1 MSYQKL
7 AQALNDSVNMYTPDV
22 LYPRECLIIDVNED
36 ETLKIK
42 VNIGEN
48 IYLDEVRYIG
58 IPKTNSIGLFIP
70 LNNNYDEGYCICY
83 NETTESLTE
92 NVIINNINSSET
104 EKVNDVN
111 ESEEETSEEITNEV
125 SEETQANINYDRRYA
140 KINHTHTENVGTIED
155 LKTLIKNT
163 KEGNIL
169 SLDKNFK
176 NERYGNI
183 IINKKITIDGN
194 GHSIENISFTCDAN
208 EIELNNI
215 VFFNVTTNR
224 VNGGALQLN
233 GQRISINN
241 CIFYN
246 NIINGTS
253 VYEGGA
259 ISVNSSSI
267 ETKITDCYFISNFCS
282 NNGGAV
288 RWIGNDGVLI
298 GCKFI
303 GNTATNSGGAIKWL
317 GINGLV
323 RDCLFEDNKSNNAK
337 DIFTTDENL
346 LGIGNK
352 FLTESDIIGSE
363 RFYDYITEYDKKE
376 IEDEIHSSFGRNI
389 LYDTQEMIVGTPPNN
404 ISYIGEFRN
413 NKVICFDD
421 ESSNENG
428 YRDWYYDIPIDEF
441 NYNDEFTLSFWV
453 RSNKENIGK
462 IKAYFTGDIK
472 NKVINSNGYD
482 YSDTFNDGHIVFDV
496 NDEWKKC
503 FVTWK
508 LNSTGD
514 STIQKRVIIR
524 IFDGAEIYL
533 TSPKLERGKVST
545 DWTPNPNDKLDG
557 AIPINASS
565 VNNDID
571 LNNYVNT
578 GLYYQS
584 NNSNS
589 QYVQNK
595 PTDDNLAFSLFVE
608 KQTNNGVKQTL
619 TYYDYPKTSRMFVRI
634 KHYDTNN
641 WTRWERI
648 QFTGMNEGGA
658 NLLNIG
664 SYYQSGGNEVQGGI
678 MHNGHNSVYINNLD
692 KTSSQ
697 HTDISWLLP
706 NGFHNYDE
714 IYTLSFWAK
723 CSDDNSVDK
732 YITTYFGGESGYVT
746 VKRIDSNSTVN
757 TTQGSFND
765 GRTDFKLSK
774 EWQHFYVVYQ
784 LNGSG
789 NLTPRKQSIIRV
801 WGESEAYI
809 SSPKLEKGY
818 NVSDW
823 TPSVLNAEL
832 IYPNMDLNDFTMK
845 GEYRCPLTPW
855 VKKIS
860 NVPIDLEVAFNLKVE
875 PTTDNG
881 CVQTFSAYLPYKTM
895 IYKRSMY
902 NNDWSSWNTSVTEP
916 RIISVCD
923 INSGDSNALGYAKSF
938 KIFIDDFYINT
949 PISFEINRRGNY
961 RPIKCYL
968 RFNNQNDKNPT
979 IDYFT
984 YDGEE
989 VDIYICNEEYRYYTI
1004 YIKKFEQNDYIEV
1017 KNFNFNERYTVNQK
1031 MRIIPLN
1038 DQIPKADLPY
1048 QLSTN
1053 YNSGQNDKKAVNVVK
1068 IESNNDITL
1077 SNNLT
1082 VNGDFS
1088 SGNIINKLSTS
1099 STDEEIPTAKA
1110 VYDEFKVI
1118 DWLNEYSWETYY
1130 DNGIKPIIDDDKIIM
1145 NKGNFCYLKYE
1156 FTHNK
1161 YYEMEFDFICTDN
1174 RGTDLIIG
1182 GNKTSNNWYEIL
1194 YELDDIKIYE
1204 RKNDT
1209 YTLITSFSNT
1219 FFRFGDNKI
1228 KMIRNNNYLNFYVND
1243 KLMYEFEFKDYHNI
1257 IGIGKDYGLDDSY
1270 VYIKNIKIYNTSKT
1284 YTYKKVETDEKCKN
1298 RWKFWGVYQ
1307 GMQSLTNTN
1316 VVLSNTDELY
1326 FGGYK
1331 YTYYGEEYDEPIE
1344 LTFKL
1349 NNNVSVYVSKNQDD
1363 LYNLYDED
1371 KLTYNVIKNF
1381 TLDVNESV
1389 YILVR
1394 DKNGTAMNTYTA
1406 NINYEVKDIVMGT
1419 VNNIVD
1425 IIYPIGSIYMS
1436 VNNVNPN
1443 ILFGGQWEQLKDRF
1457 LLGSGD
1463 TYTGGATG
1471 GSADAVVVKHNHT
1484 QNPHNH
1490 TQNAHSHSP
1499 GSGRS
1504 FMTAPTGS
1512 AWNEIVGSNISGSGY
1527 HYVVTQDKKNYNVYV
1542 AGSGNAT
1549 ATNQQQ
1555 TATNKESGEDGT
1567 GKNMPPYLTVYMW
1580 KRIG

>member
-22 LYPRECLIIDVNED
+22 LYPRECLIVNINKD

-58 IPKTNSIGLFIP
+58 IPKTNTIGLFIP

-111 ESEEETSEEITNEV
+111 ESEEETSEEIPNET

-224 VNGGALQLN
+224 VNGGVLQLN

-282 NNGGAV
+282 NNGGAI
-288 RWIGNDGVLI
+288 RWIGNNGVLI

-303 GNTATNSGGAIKWL
+303 GNTATNSGGAIKWQ
-317 GINGLV
+317 GENGLIK
-323 RDCLFEDNKSNNAK
+323 DSLFEKNKSLNGK
-337 DIFTTDENL
+337 DIYSLNPNLLCIGNSFFDENTIY
-346 LGIGNK
+346 GTDKIRN
-352 FLTESDIIGSE
+352 
-363 RFYDYITEYDKKE
+363 YITNYEMY
-376 IEDEIHSSFGRNI
+376 SSFGRNI
-389 LYDTQEMIVGTPPNN
+389 LPNTKDMVLSDTNIKVTYDDEL
-404 ISYIGEFRN
+404 FRN
-413 NKVICFDD
+413 NKIVYFD
-421 ESSNENG
+421 NETVSPNG
-428 YRDWYYDIPIDEF
+428 YRDWYYRILIGEF
-441 NYNDEFTLSFWV
+441 DYGDEFTLSFWIKGESSLQGKV
-453 RSNKENIGK
+453 KSYFCGDSGYIGD
-462 IKAYFTGDIK
+462 F
-472 NKVINSNGYD
+472 VINTNGYD
-482 YSDTFNDGHIVFDV
+482 TDSNQNDGRVTFDIT
-496 NDEWKKC
+496 DEWKKC
-503 FVTWK
+503 YVTWK
-508 LNSTGD
+508 IKDTGNLNINKKVT
-514 STIQKRVIIR
+514 IR
-524 IFDGAEIYL
+524 IFDGYNIYL
-533 TSPKLERGKVST
+533 SSPKFERGNVYT

-634 KHYDTNN
+634 KHCDTNN

-697 HTDISWLLP
+697 YTHISWLLP

-757 TTQGSFND
+757 TTQGSFNN

-845 GEYRCPLTPW
+845 GEYRCPLTAW
-855 VKKIS
+855 AKKIS

-938 KIFIDDFYINT
+938 KIFIDNFYINT

-968 RFNNQNDKNPT
+968 RFNNENDKNPT

-989 VDIYICNEEYRYYTI
+989 VDIYICNEEYHYYTI

-1017 KNFNFNERYTVNQK
+1017 KNFNFNERCTVNQK

-1088 SGNIINKLSTS
+1088 SGNIVTELSTS
-1099 STDEEIPTAKA
+1099 STDEEIPTAKT
-1110 VYDEFKVI
+1110 VYD
-1118 DWLNEYSWETYY
+1118 
-1130 DNGIKPIIDDDKIIM
+1130 
-1145 NKGNFCYLKYE
+1145 
-1156 FTHNK
+1156 
-1161 YYEMEFDFICTDN
+1161 
-1174 RGTDLIIG
+1174 
-1182 GNKTSNNWYEIL
+1182 
-1194 YELDDIKIYE
+1194 
-1204 RKNDT
+1204 
-1209 YTLITSFSNT
+1209 SFEQ
-1219 FFRFGDNKI
+1219 I
-1228 KMIRNNNYLNFYVND
+1228 
-1243 KLMYEFEFKDYHNI
+1243 FEKDY
-1257 IGIGKDYGLDDSY
+1257 
-1270 VYIKNIKIYNTSKT
+1270 NTIF
-1284 YTYKKVETDEKCKN
+1284 N
-1298 RWKFWGVYQ
+1298 
-1307 GMQSLTNTN
+1307 
-1316 VVLSNTDELY
+1316 
-1326 FGGYK
+1326 
-1331 YTYYGEEYDEPIE
+1331 
-1344 LTFKL
+1344 
-1349 NNNVSVYVSKNQDD
+1349 DD
-1363 LYNLYDED
+1363 LYVGKLIQGSISSSSVMISTNNELVFITVNLYDTYWFMQKMNFAED
-1371 KLTYNVIKNF
+1371 NNWDLSFNIRKPVGTYAGKDFGIVIGDENNFIKLFMGYYSIVIEVNGTELSKRDGGVNAIFNTPIKISRRENDWEFDYNNGEYVANVSTDGYDISNKFIVEDMNW
-1381 TLDVNESV
+1381 NNNPG
-1389 YILVR
+1389 YIYINNVVFNPV
-1394 DKNGTAMNTYTA
+1394 DKNLS
-1406 NINYEVKDIVMGT
+1406 IIDL
-1419 VNNIVD
+1419 
-1425 IIYPIGSIYMS
+1425 IYPIGSIYMS

-1443 ILFGGQWEQLKDRF
+1443 VLFGGRWEQLKDRF

-1463 TYTGGATG
+1463 TYTGGSTG

-1512 AWNEIVGSNISGSGY
+1512 DWDEIAGSNVSGSGY
-1527 HYVVTQDKKNYNVYV
+1527 HYLVTQDKKNYNVYV
-1542 AGSGNAT
+1542 VGSGKAT

>member
-58 IPKTNSIGLFIP
+58 IPKTNTIGLFIP

-104 EKVNDVN
+104 EEVNDVN
-111 ESEEETSEEITNEV
+111 ESEEETSEEITNETT
-125 SEETQANINYDRRYA
+125 EETQANINYDRRYA

-169 SLDKNFK
+169 SLNQNFK

-194 GHSIENISFTCDAN
+194 GHSIENISFTCDVN

-352 FLTESDIIGSE
+352 FLTESDVIGSE

-421 ESSNENG
+421 ESSNKNG

-482 YSDTFNDGHIVFDV
+482 YSDVFNDGHIVFNV

-508 LNSTGD
+508 LDSTGD
-514 STIQKRVIIR
+514 STTQKRLIIR

-533 TSPKLERGKVST
+533 SSPKLERGKVST
-545 DWTPNPNDKLDG
+545 DWTPNPNDKISNYQIIG
-557 AIPINASS
+557 REY
-565 VNNDID
+565 VD
-571 LNNYVNT
+571 LNNIQKT
-578 GLYYQS
+578 GIYRCES
-584 NNSNS
+584 NSNIG
-589 QYVQNK
+589 
-595 PTDDNLAFSLFVE
+595 NLPLGFQGVSFVLE
-608 KQTNNGVKQTL
+608 V
-619 TYYDYPKTSRMFVRI
+619 V
-634 KHYDTNN
+634 
-641 WTRWERI
+641 E
-648 QFTGMNEGGA
+648 
-658 NLLNIG
+658 IG
-664 SYYQSGGNEVQGGI
+664 SDSCRQRI
-678 MHNGHNSVYINNLD
+678 TFNNNV
-692 KTSSQ
+692 KTFEHIRTMKSSNWSQ
-697 HTDISWLLP
+697 WQIIENQVNCICHTTNATGSDGFGKLMKIKNILP
-706 NGFHNYDE
+706 TTNYNVTIGFD
-714 IYTLSFWAK
+714 
-723 CSDDNSVDK
+723 
-732 YITTYFGGESGYVT
+732 
-746 VKRIDSNSTVN
+746 
-757 TTQGSFND
+757 
-765 GRTDFKLSK
+765 
-774 EWQHFYVVYQ
+774 VYQ
-784 LNGSG
+784 KN
-789 NLTPRKQSIIRV
+789 
-801 WGESEAYI
+801 
-809 SSPKLEKGY
+809 
-818 NVSDW
+818 
-823 TPSVLNAEL
+823 
-832 IYPNMDLNDFTMK
+832 
-845 GEYRCPLTPW
+845 
-855 VKKIS
+855 KKFP
-860 NVPIDLEVAFNLKVE
+860 V
-875 PTTDNG
+875 
-881 CVQTFSAYLPYKTM
+881 
-895 IYKRSMY
+895 R
-902 NNDWSSWNTSVTEP
+902 
-916 RIISVCD
+916 
-923 INSGDSNALGYAKSF
+923 
-938 KIFIDDFYINT
+938 
-949 PISFEINRRGNY
+949 
-961 RPIKCYL
+961 CYL
-968 RFNNQNDKNPT
+968 KFKNENIENFN
-979 IDYFT
+979 IESFY
-984 YDGEE
+984 YYGENS
-989 VDIYICNEEYRYYTI
+989 DIYIINSNDKEWDLYVKKSDEEDIMEIKNLTINDAYTTKENKLEFYPLNEEITQDDFLLI
-1004 YIKKFEQNDYIEV
+1004 YDETDTHSAK
-1017 KNFNFNERYTVNQK
+1017 
-1031 MRIIPLN
+1031 
-1038 DQIPKADLPY
+1038 
-1048 QLSTN
+1048 
-1053 YNSGQNDKKAVNVVK
+1053 VVK
-1068 IESNNDITL
+1068 SDYCLDKEQTDGYYL
-1077 SNNLT
+1077 SLNGGNIDGDLN
-1082 VNGDFS
+1082 VNGYIS
-1088 SGNIINKLSTS
+1088 SGNIVTELSTS
-1099 STDEEIPTAKA
+1099 STDEEIPTAKT
-1110 VYDEFKVI
+1110 VYDSFEQIFEKDYNVNNTI
-1118 DWLNEYSWETYY
+1118 LNEKLYV
-1130 DNGIKPIIDDDKIIM
+1130 GKLIQGRIDSSSVM
-1145 NKGNFCYLKYE
+1145 
-1156 FTHNK
+1156 
-1161 YYEMEFDFICTDN
+1161 FD
-1174 RGTDLIIG
+1174 
-1182 GNKTSNNWYEIL
+1182 SNN
-1194 YELDDIKIYE
+1194 ELVF
-1204 RKNDT
+1204 T
-1209 YTLITSFSNT
+1209 TA
-1219 FFRFGDNKI
+1219 
-1228 KMIRNNNYLNFYVND
+1228 
-1243 KLMYEFEFKDYHNI
+1243 
-1257 IGIGKDYGLDDSY
+1257 
-1270 VYIKNIKIYNTSKT
+1270 
-1284 YTYKKVETDEKCKN
+1284 
-1298 RWKFWGVYQ
+1298 
-1307 GMQSLTNTN
+1307 
-1316 VVLSNTDELY
+1316 
-1326 FGGYK
+1326 
-1331 YTYYGEEYDEPIE
+1331 
-1344 LTFKL
+1344 
-1349 NNNVSVYVSKNQDD
+1349 
-1363 LYNLYDED
+1363 NLYDTYWFIQKMNFAEND
-1371 KLTYNVIKNF
+1371 DWDLSFNIRKPIGTYVGKDFGIVIGDENNYIKLFMGFYDIVIE
-1381 TLDVNESV
+1381 V
-1389 YILVR
+1389 
-1394 DKNGTAMNTYTA
+1394 NGTELSKRSGGVYAKSDTPIKISRRGNDWEFNYNNGEYVANVSTDGYDIPNKFIVQDMNWDGTGWIY
-1406 NINYEVKDIVMGT
+1406 INNVVFNPIDKKSSIFDL
-1419 VNNIVD
+1419 
-1425 IIYPIGSIYMS
+1425 IYPIGSIYMS
-1436 VNNVNPN
+1436 VNNINPN
-1443 ILFGGQWEQLKDRF
+1443 VLFGGRWEQLKDKF
-1457 LLGSGD
+1457 LLGDGD
-1463 TYTGGATG
+1463 VYENGSTG

-1499 GSGRS
+1499 GNDRS

-1512 AWNEIVGSNISGSGY
+1512 GWKEIAGSNVSGSGY
-1527 HYVVTQDKKNYNVYV
+1527 HYVVTQDKSNYNVYV
-1542 AGSGNAT
+1542 AGSGSA
-1549 ATNQQQ
+1549 
-1555 TATNKESGEDGT
+1555 TATNKEATATNKEAGEDGT